1 MFGLSSD
8 LDLIRGQIIAA
19 LLTIAF
25 VNNRKEE
32 QVGIDNVW
40 NIYEKFLN
48 KQEQHLVSKEDYKKI
63 IEILKEQGV
72 WK

>member
-8 LDLIRGQIIAA
+8 LDLIKGQIIAA

-32 QVGIDNVW
+32 QIGVDSIW
-40 NIYEKFLN
+40 NTYERFLN